1 MDLARRSRGP
11 LRALPARPGSSA
23 PAGSATGP
31 VGNRRPALHHRA
43 LGLLLAFWV
52 LLAATLGIGAAF
64 ATTPAFAGL
73 AAERAQAS
81 QLAQEIA
88 QQGQMVQALVAR
100 SDAAQAHLDAV
111 TAQLQAARQRLA
123 LAQMAAAQATQHL
136 RAVAIAA
143 YMTGAGT
150 QTNLSL
156 FETGSASALL
166 AQQEYTAIAGN
177 SLQTAIEHYQLARHQ
192 AAADASQLA
201 QAQQAA
207 QQAATTLTQERQAAQ
222 SALAQETALLQQV
235 KGQIAQQV
243 AAQIAQQ
250 LAAEQQAREAALA
263 AAAQA
268 AAAQGPPPTVAVNAA
283 PGAYANPLRAI
294 AALNPERID
303 QGVDYS
309 GYGPIYAI
317 GDGVVLNTVNSGWP
331 GGTFIAY
338 RLTDGPAAGLVVY
351 AAEDIQPEV
360 SVGQTVTPN
369 TVLGTMYEGPDGI
382 ETGWADPSALGETM
396 AMAYGQFS
404 GANSTAFGAN
414 FSQLL
419 ASLGAPPGILQNSPP
434 TGSLPPGWPS
444 W

>member
-1 MDLARRSRGP
+1 VDLARRSRRP
-11 LRALPARPGSSA
+11 PQAFPACCA
-23 PAGSATGP
+23 PTSPAAA
-31 VGNRRPALHHRA
+31 RRPARHRRV

-52 LLAATLGIGAAF
+52 LLAATLGIGAVLASG
-64 ATTPAFAGL
+64 PAFAGL

-81 QLAQEIA
+81 QLAQEIT

-123 LAQMAAAQATQHL
+123 LAQMATAQATEHL

-207 QQAATTLTQERQAAQ
+207 QQAATTLAQERQAAQ

-235 KGQIAQQV
+235 KGRIAQQV
-243 AAQIAQQ
+243 AAQVAQR

-263 AAAQA
+263 AAAA
-268 AAAQGPPPTVAVNAA
+268 AARAAAQGPPPAVTVSAA

-317 GDGVVLNTVNSGWP
+317 GNGVVLNTVNSGWP

-338 RLTDGPAAGLVVY
+338 RLTSGPAAGLVVY

-369 TVLGTMYEGPDGI
+369 TVLGTMFEGPDGI
-382 ETGWADPSALGETM
+382 ETGWADPAALGETM
-396 AMAYGQFS
+396 ALAYGQFS